1 MTDMHHGRLRIR
13 VAVFACVALAALALD
28 QSTKA
33 WAQNNLA
40 DGRTIPVIPKLLS
53 LTLIHNPGASLGLGS
68 SRTWLISLLA
78 AGACIMLVVL
88 ALRTVSMRWTIAFA
102 LAFAGAAGNLYD
114 RIAYADGFLNGKVVD
129 FLNYGWSI
137 GNVADIVLMV
147 AGVFIVVLIL
157 GGESFDARE
166 LNGRVPDGED
176 APGFQGTLDV
186 HDLENVQQ
194 NPGPQQA
201 QQSQEIQESQR
212 PRHGHAG
219 DAQHGGALEA

>member
-13 VAVFACVALAALALD
+13 VAVFACVALVALALD
-28 QSTKA
+28 QGTKA
-33 WAQNNLA
+33 WAQSNLG
-40 DGRTIPVIPKLLS
+40 DGRSIEVIPHVLS

-78 AGACIMLVVL
+78 AAACIMLVVL
-88 ALRTVSMRWTIAFA
+88 AIRTDSMRWTVAFA

-157 GGESFDARE
+157 RGVPFGKHA
-166 LNGRVPDGED
+166 LNGRVPVGADP
-176 APGFQGTLDV
+176 AAAQGIQGSGKV
-186 HDLENVQQ
+186 QDLR
-194 NPGPQQA
+194 
-201 QQSQEIQESQR
+201 ESQGSQVSQGSE
-212 PRHGHAG
+212 HSQQV
-219 DAQHGGALEA
+219 DAEHDGGALEA

>member
-40 DGRTIPVIPKLLS
+40 DGHTIPVIPKLLS

-78 AGACIMLVVL
+78 AAACIMLVVL
-88 ALRTVSMRWTIAFA
+88 AIRTDSMRWTVAFA

-157 GGESFDARE
+157 RGVPFGKHALNERVPVGADPAAVEDIQGSGKVQDLREPQGFQMSQGGERSQQVDAE
-166 LNGRVPDGED
+166 
-176 APGFQGTLDV
+176 
-186 HDLENVQQ
+186 HD
-194 NPGPQQA
+194 
-201 QQSQEIQESQR
+201 
-212 PRHGHAG
+212 
-219 DAQHGGALEA
+219 GGALEA